1 MWKEIRVG
9 KALNMYFLGGNK
21 KSFFSP
27 PLTASQSSREKEM
40 MKMTHELLQS
50 LKIRQ
55 LLFYIWKG
63 RLVSSVATFLLIFFF
78 FNL

>member
-1 MWKEIRVG
+1 MDDLIEKEIRLG
-9 KALNMYFLGGNK
+9 KALNMYILGGTK
-21 KSFFSP
+21 KLFFSP

-55 LLFYIWKG
+55 LLFYIWKV
-63 RLVSSVATFLLIFFF
+63 RLVCFVAIFLFFF
-78 FNL
+78 F